1 MHRTQLRTVSAADTD
16 NDLVV
21 TPAVILRGAARYLET
36 HGWTQHTYYGSD
48 TTDVLPPACADGA
61 IGMAAYG
68 RITICPGRETQDP
81 GYRDY
86 LRAVDY
92 LNGYLLRI
100 GYQPPCDSW
109 CPGGTDCLC
118 CNDESEVVFAWND
131 DEQCIKDDVVRGLNA
146 AADDYDRTHGG
157 TR

>member
-1 MHRTQLRTVSAADTD
+1 
-16 NDLVV
+16 
-21 TPAVILRGAARYLET
+21 
-36 HGWTQHTYYGSD
+36 
-48 TTDVLPPACADGA
+48 
-61 IGMAAYG
+61 MAAYG
-68 RITICPGRETQDP
+68 RITTCPGRETQDP

-86 LRAVDY
+86 IRAVDY

-100 GYQPPCDSW
+100 GYQPPCDAW

-118 CNDESEVVFAWND
+118 CNDETEVVFAWND
-131 DEQCIKDDVVRGLNA
+131 DEQAIKDDVVRGLTA